1 MHAHFVSKENL
12 IVMFIAKIRLHW
24 QAFIIYKN
32 GENLKILAEI
42 FRAKLISLKRE
53 PRLYVNQATEH

>member
-12 IVMFIAKIRLHW
+12 IVMFIAKIRFHW
-24 QAFIIYKN
+24 QAFIIYEN

-42 FRAKLISLKRE
+42 FRAKLISLKWE